1 MHNRNST
8 GEIQFHWFHYKFAPM
23 LHNKSWRNSFFVSS
37 VSYGL
42 GNSILFVLQNACG
55 GVSGDDHC
63 EEVITSIGWVS
74 TCEPNTGLVLVLGI
88 EKKNSFQD
96 GPRLI
101 FTWYEA
107 GINLVCKASI
117 AWKLKVCNTK
127 KWKLMRRAK
136 WRHKMKSI
144 WSRIWDFVSCEPWK

>member
-1 MHNRNST
+1 
-8 GEIQFHWFHYKFAPM
+8 M

-42 GNSILFVLQNACG
+42 GSSILFVLQNACG

-63 EEVITSIGWVS
+63 EEVSTSIGWVS

-88 EKKNSFQD
+88 EKKNSYQD

-117 AWKLKVCNTK
+117 ASGHPSVVGSLIPVLVTILVPGTAPIDWYNTSHLHGHCKLC
-127 KWKLMRRAK
+127 
-136 WRHKMKSI
+136 
-144 WSRIWDFVSCEPWK
+144 SCSMES